1 MSKKRTYSAQSVES
15 VRLESLVPALGDGCI
30 VSLDVAKEKFV
41 GALATASGEPLKLFR
56 FSHPTETRQF
66 LDLVTSL
73 RQLVPEDR
81 VRVAMEPTG
90 TYGDAI
96 RYQLE
101 QRGIPVWMVAAKKTH
116 DSQAL
121 FDDVRSMHDPKS
133 AVHIAKLCAMD
144 LASRWQPAPETRSRL
159 RALIELRAHETG
171 AAERCFGRLEAMLAR
186 HWPEFGHWLDVR
198 GQKSALAL
206 LTEYASPARVTE
218 EPAEAAALL
227 RRVSR
232 SRLAPELI
240 VGLVKDSSDSLGM
253 PATLEEEQSLKTLAT
268 QARDAEARA
277 DALERAMGELIGE
290 DEVFGRL
297 AVWMGT
303 YTAAAIVTLCD
314 PRQYQNAR
322 QLEKACGLNLREK
335 SSGEDRR
342 DRVRLR
348 ISKRGPSL
356 VRKLLYLFSL
366 RMIDQSPTVRAWYMR
381 RSSYPRMK
389 LSAVTAVTRKLV
401 RAVFHVARGAA
412 FDPNALFDVR
422 RLEVPLREPEGTTLP
437 RRRRASSTPSRVTA

>member
-1 MSKKRTYSAQSVES
+1 MSKKRTYSTQAVET
-15 VRLESLVPALGDGCI
+15 VRVEALLEALGEGCI

-41 GALATASGEPLKLFR
+41 GAVATMLGEPLKLFR
-56 FSHPTETRQF
+56 FSHPVETRRF

-73 RQLVPEDR
+73 ASRLGGR
-81 VRVAMEPTG
+81 LKVAMEPTG

-101 QRGIPVWMVAAKKTH
+101 CRGIPVWMVAPKKTH

-144 LASRWQPAPETRSRL
+144 LASHWQAAPEVRRRL
-159 RALIELRAHETG
+159 RALIELRAHEAGTE
-171 AAERCFGRLEAMLAR
+171 ERCYGRMEALLAR
-186 HWPEFGHWLDVR
+186 HWPEFGRWLDVR

-206 LTEYASPARVTE
+206 LTEYPSPALVAGA
-218 EPAEAAALL
+218 PVEAAALL

-232 SRLAPELI
+232 SRLAQELI
-240 VGLVKDSSDSLGM
+240 SGVVRDSSDSLGV
-253 PATLEEEQSLKTLAT
+253 PTTREEEQMLKELAT
-268 QARDAEARA
+268 QARDGAARA
-277 DALERAMGELIGE
+277 DAIERAMGELADE
-290 DEVFGRL
+290 DDVFRRL
-297 AVWMGT
+297 ATWMGT
-303 YTAAAIVTLCD
+303 YTAAVMVTLCD
-314 PRQYQNAR
+314 PRQYQSAR

-348 ISKRGPSL
+348 ITKRGPSL
-356 VRKLLYLFSL
+356 VRKLLHLFSL
-366 RMIDQSPTVRAWYMR
+366 RMIDQSPIVRAWYMR
-381 RSSYPRMK
+381 RGAYPRLK

-422 RLEVPLREPEGTTLP
+422 RLEVPLREPEGTTLR
-437 RRRRASSTPSRVTA
+437 RRRRASSAPSSVTT